1 MPTFFIRCFVAL
13 TLLLPTLAWSADDE
27 GQRAYVS
34 DELRVGVREAP
45 GSRAAPM
52 AIVRSGD
59 VVSVLERRR
68 GYLKIRTANGVTG
81 WVKAAYITSK
91 VPTATRLAEK
101 VKELTF
107 LKQKLAQL
115 DEQTAKVSDTLAA
128 MQRRIDTL
136 QQENATLKTHL
147 AQARQ
152 RLQASV
158 DLPPLARFTHEM
170 RERPWWM
177 VAVGG
182 MLLFLA
188 VGFLVGV
195 YWYRHQ
201 VSKRLGGF
209 TI

>member
-1 MPTFFIRCFVAL
+1 MPTSFIRCFAVL
-13 TLLLPTLAWSADDE
+13 VLLLPTIAWSTPPE

-59 VVSVLERRR
+59 GVSVLERRR

-81 WVKAAYITSK
+81 WVRAAYITTK
-91 VPTATRLAEK
+91 TPTAARLAEK

-115 DEQTAKVSDTLAA
+115 DEQTAKVNDTLAA
-128 MQRRIDTL
+128 MQRRIDAL

-152 RLQASV
+152 RLQANP
-158 DLPPLARFTHEM
+158 DMPPLARFTREM
-170 RERPWWM
+170 RERPWWL